1 MGVKPLFDRGM
12 AGRAITPCT
21 RARGVAIYHLASM
34 KRHKRVTSSS
44 GRPREFDANDA
55 LHRALRVFWKKGYLG
70 TSLSDLTEAMGIN
83 RPSLYAAFG
92 NKEQL
97 FRRVLTLYFE
107 GPSSYALESLGQP
120 TARGVAK
127 HLLYGAINMLTG
139 RGSPSTCLWVRCA
152 LSTGDIQ
159 LQKEFAAQRAAGQ
172 ALLRKRFQR
181 AIQEGDLPADADSTE
196 LAQMI
201 LTVNYGMTVQASTG
215 ATRKDL
221 ERIADAVLRDWPGRS
236 AGAAI

>member
-1 MGVKPLFDRGM
+1 MTRQK
-12 AGRAITPCT
+12 RAT
-21 RARGVAIYHLASM
+21 
-34 KRHKRVTSSS
+34 SS
-44 GRPREFDANDA
+44 GRPREFDADDA
-55 LHRALRVFWKKGYLG
+55 LQRALRVFWKKGYLG

-97 FRRVLTLYFE
+97 FRRVLALYFE
-107 GPSSYALESLGQP
+107 GPSSYAHESLEQP
-120 TARGVAK
+120 TARGVVE

-159 LQKEFAAQRAAGQ
+159 LQREFAAQRAAGH
-172 ALLRKRFQR
+172 ALLRSRFQR

-196 LAQMI
+196 LAHMI
-201 LTVNYGMTVQASTG
+201 LTVNYGMAVQASTG

-221 ERIADAVLRDWPGRS
+221 ERIAAVVLRDWPGRPV
-236 AGAAI
+236 AAVANI